1 MTVLCQKRTYLAD
14 LVPLPSEGVSFPP
27 DAACMSGAPPVA
39 WGAFSLENCQS
50 VMWSGTQAFHG
61 PRLTRIARAPRE
73 TDGHNS

>member
-39 WGAFSLENCQS
+39 WGAFSLRTAKASCGRERKRF
-50 VMWSGTQAFHG
+50 MAFG
-61 PRLTRIARAPRE
+61 
-73 TDGHNS
+73 